1 MELSRVKI
9 LVDKYFDGLTSLEE
23 EQELSRYFAENKD
36 IPKEC
41 EVVKMMLSSFDTLS
55 QETSPVEIKTPAE
68 SRSRKGVSI
77 NLRWLATA
85 AASIAIALGAA
96 FLYLTPQ
103 ESAQVVTHEE
113 PSYICYVDGVR
124 IEDDQIAYAEASR
137 ILGNVS
143 NDIHLAMEEVNR
155 FTPYTIVK

>member
-23 EQELSRYFAENKD
+23 EHELSRYFAKNKD
-36 IPKEC
+36 IPKEY

-55 QETSPVEIKTPAE
+55 QETSPVEIKTPVE

-103 ESAQVVTHEE
+103 EGAQVVTHEE

-143 NDIHLAMEEVNR
+143 NDIHLAMAEVNR
-155 FTPYTIVK
+155 FTPYTIVI

>member
-36 IPKEC
+36 IPKEY
-41 EVVKMMLSSFDTLS
+41 EVVKMMIASFNTLS
-55 QETSPVEIKTPAE
+55 QETSPVEITTRIEK
-68 SRSRKGVSI
+68 SSHKGVSI
-77 NLRWLATA
+77 NFRWLATA
-85 AASIAIALGAA
+85 AASIAIALGVA

-143 NDIHLAMEEVNR
+143 NDIHLAMAEVNR